1 MDPRE
6 RGVAHVNIFWALVP
20 LVLMLGAGGY
30 AYMKHVEADE
40 AVAAKVEA
48 TAESRIKRDV
58 VQHRDKQLEELTA
71 LLGNADKFKDPTTP
85 IEGYTAPNGYTT
97 PESLKRV
104 FDVFKTK
111 VGLAPSFTTLDA
123 IVNAAGAELQARK
136 DLVANLEKQLGDVRN
151 ELAAAQSATDTVRG
165 DLQGQLGAANATI
178 QGERKKLDDE
188 VKKGSELVA
197 EARKKTQQL
206 IEEKKAVEEASNQAI
221 SKKEN
226 ELMQASAALANLT
239 SKVSMINSPDQPDGR
254 VLSSSDQT
262 GLAWID
268 IGGKD
273 MVKTGMNFRILE
285 RVQSGLRQKGHGVV
299 TLVERD
305 RAQIRVLGLVNP
317 LNPVVRNDFIANDLY
332 SKDVKRNVYLV
343 GRFVAP
349 LSKPE
354 IKRIL
359 EDMGNKVL
367 DKMSPQVDL
376 VIVGR
381 EELGEDA
388 TPIAETED
396 FLNATRWNIE
406 VASINKIRDFLRL

>member
-1 MDPRE
+1 
-6 RGVAHVNIFWALVP
+6 
-20 LVLMLGAGGY
+20 
-30 AYMKHVEADE
+30 
-40 AVAAKVEA
+40 
-48 TAESRIKRDV
+48 
-58 VQHRDKQLEELTA
+58 
-71 LLGNADKFKDPTTP
+71 
-85 IEGYTAPNGYTT
+85 
-97 PESLKRV
+97 
-104 FDVFKTK
+104 
-111 VGLAPSFTTLDA
+111 
-123 IVNAAGAELQARK
+123 
-136 DLVANLEKQLGDVRN
+136 
-151 ELAAAQSATDTVRG
+151 
-165 DLQGQLGAANATI
+165 
-178 QGERKKLDDE
+178 
-188 VKKGSELVA
+188 
-197 EARKKTQQL
+197 
-206 IEEKKAVEEASNQAI
+206 
-221 SKKEN
+221 
-226 ELMQASAALANLT
+226 
-239 SKVSMINSPDQPDGR
+239 
-254 VLSSSDQT
+254 
-262 GLAWID
+262 
-268 IGGKD
+268 
-273 MVKTGMNFRILE
+273 
-285 RVQSGLRQKGHGVV
+285 KGHGVV

>member
-40 AVAAKVEA
+40 AVAAKTEA
-48 TAESRIKRDV
+48 VSKANIQRDV
-58 VQHRDKQLEELTA
+58 ITHREDQLKALTKI
-71 LLGNADKFKDPTTP
+71 LGNADKFTEPTTP
-85 IEGYTAPNGYTT
+85 IEGYTTPNGYST
-97 PESLKRV
+97 PESIKRV
-104 FDVFKTK
+104 FDTFKNK
-111 VGLAPSFTTLDA
+111 LGVASSFATLDE
-123 IVNAAGAELQARK
+123 IVNAAGVELQTRK
-136 DLVANLEKQLGDVRN
+136 DLIGKLEKQLGDVRN
-151 ELAAAQSATDTVRG
+151 ELASAQAATDTVKT
-165 DLQGQLGAANATI
+165 DLTGQLSTANATI
-178 QGERKKLDDE
+178 QSERKKLDDQ
-188 VKKGSELVA
+188 VKSGAELVA
-197 EARKKTQQL
+197 DANAKTRKAVD
-206 IEEKKAVEEASNQAI
+206 EKKAVEEASNEAI
-221 SKKEN
+221 AKKEH
-226 ELMQASAALANLT
+226 ELMQSNAALANLS

-254 VLSSSDQT
+254 VLSSSAQT

-273 MVKTGMNFRILE
+273 MVKTGMQFRILE
-285 RVQSGLRQKGHGVV
+285 RVQNGLRQKGRAIV
-299 TLVERD
+299 TKVERD
-305 RAQIRVLGLVNP
+305 RAQIRVEELVNT
-317 LNPVVRNDFIANDLY
+317 LNPVVRNDLVANDLY
-332 SKDVKRNVYLV
+332 SKNVKRNVFLV

-359 EDMGNKVL
+359 EDMGNVVL

-388 TPIAETED
+388 KPIAETED

-406 VASINKIRDFLRL
+406 IASINKIRDFLRL